1 MSDEGR
7 PSGPPP
13 KAIAAEPAPP
23 RDVVFVRGPSDDG
36 EGVNILRLRNDTVE
50 AGELRAA
57 KDGQP
62 IHGELV
68 RLEQRPEHDRLY
80 DVEVLAEGP
89 KPAAPVLDSRNGP
102 AKVVSEAYRDGWD
115 QIFGRSPKLLN

>member
-1 MSDEGR
+1 MTEDGR
-7 PSGPPP
+7 PSGPPAKP
-13 KAIAAEPAPP
+13 EAEPAPP

-36 EGVNILRLRNDTVE
+36 KGVNILRLREDRVE

-68 RLEQRPEHDRLY
+68 RLEQRPESDRLY

-89 KPAAPVLDSRNGP
+89 KPPAVGPRKGP
-102 AKVVSEAYRDGWD
+102 AKVANEAYRDGWD
-115 QIFGRSPKLLN
+115 QIFGKSPKLLN